1 MALVDLK
8 GNQASQLGFG
18 LMRLPRLADGTCD
31 IEQVKG
37 MVDAFM
43 QAGGT
48 YFDTARAYGDSEA
61 SIRKALVER
70 YPRESYT
77 LATKNAAWISAKDAE
92 EAKHDFE
99 VSLEQTGAGYFDFYL
114 IHNTGGNRTAVFD
127 RFGMWDFFKQL
138 KAEGKVRHIGLSHH
152 DNAELLDEL
161 LTAHPEMEFVQ
172 LQINYADWENP
183 NVQSRKCVEVC
194 ARHGKPVIV
203 MEPVRGGTLA
213 NPPAPVAD
221 ILREADPDAS
231 FASWAIRFAL
241 DAPGVAVVLSGM
253 STQEQM
259 DENIRTWKD
268 HVKLSE
274 AELDVL
280 KRAQAKLDS
289 LLDNPCTSCHY
300 CMKECPME
308 LNISGM
314 MDSLNRASMYGTDN
328 GKHWYGF
335 STSEG
340 HRASDCIQCAQCE
353 DACPQHISI
362 VEKLEHAAEL
372 FDE

>member
-1 MALVDLK
+1 MALVTLEQ
-8 GNQASQLGFG
+8 GQGSQLGFG
-18 LMRLPRLADGTCD
+18 LMRLPRLEDGTCD
-31 IEQVKG
+31 IEQVKS

-43 QAGGT
+43 AAGGT

-61 SIRKALVER
+61 SIRQALVER

-92 EAKHDFE
+92 EAKRDFD
-99 VSLEQTGAGYFDFYL
+99 VSLEQTGAGYIDFYL
-114 IHNTGGNRTAVFD
+114 IHNTGGTRTAVFD
-127 RFGMWDFFKQL
+127 KFGMWDFLKQL
-138 KAEGKVRHIGLSHH
+138 KAEGKVKHIGLSHH
-152 DNAELLDEL
+152 DNAELLDDL

-172 LQINYADWENP
+172 LQVNYADWDNS

-194 ARHGKPVIV
+194 QKHGKPVIV

-213 NPPAPVAD
+213 NPPEPVAA

-253 STQEQM
+253 STQAQM
-259 DENIRTWKD
+259 DENIATWKAHTPLD
-268 HVKLSE
+268 E
-274 AELDVL
+274 AERAVL
-280 KRAQAKLDS
+280 VRAQETLDS

-314 MDSLNRASMYGTDN
+314 MDSLNRAAMYGQPN
-328 GKHWYGF
+328 GAHWYGF

-353 DACPQHISI
+353 DACPQHIEI
-362 VEKLEHAAEL
+362 VTKLEEAADL
-372 FDE
+372 FD